1 MNDQVL
7 RRVEMQGLA
16 MRTSGAA
23 QHGLQVPNR
32 VMASWQRSEA
42 YGVSL
47 ESIEPAF
54 SGAWDD
60 ESLFFECGREV
71 LEGLH
76 QTLIDEPVSVMLTDS
91 EGLVL
96 NRMSGDHSLLRALDD
111 VHLAPGFRY
120 SEREA
125 GTNGLGLALADRVPT
140 LVRAEEHYS
149 LSLCTYTCAAV
160 PVLNPITGRLEGS
173 VNLTTWSEQSGN
185 MLLALAQ
192 AAAGSTSSLMLVRA
206 QGHSAP
212 PVKRGEVRRVQTTWL
227 EPSAGAVDGSSNVWS
242 RAVAEAEAGL
252 SSDGVTLA
260 VGEPGSGRVTLIA
273 QALRRRFPR
282 DRVLC
287 APAPKAKDV
296 DAWLA
301 LWGPEV
307 GKPRTHVIIGNV
319 DQLPAGTLE
328 ELRVLTTLTYKASDG
343 NESASTLSMTA
354 ETFDAVG
361 SSLTGTVSTIVSVP
375 PLRDRAAD
383 IVPLARHAART
394 ARGRDVQFTD
404 SALRAIASCGWPG
417 NVRQLKDAIH
427 HAATRTDLID
437 VQHLPPEVL
446 SGVRRRLSR
455 IEAFER
461 DEIVRALSQPGVT
474 MKDAAESLGMS
485 RATIYR
491 KVSQYDIHV
500 HRS

>member
-1 MNDQVL
+1 MDDHVL
-7 RRVEMQGLA
+7 RRAELQGLA
-16 MRTSGAA
+16 AKGRTRGGAA
-23 QHGLQVPNR
+23 RAVPER

-47 ESIEPAF
+47 EAVEPAF
-54 SGAWDD
+54 TGAWDD
-60 ESLFFECGREV
+60 GSLFFECGREV

-91 EGLVL
+91 DGLVL
-96 NRMSGDHSLLRALDD
+96 NRMSGDHSLLRTLDD

-149 LSLCTYTCAAV
+149 MSLCTYTCAAV
-160 PVLNPITGRLEGS
+160 PVLNPMTGRLEGAI
-173 VNLTTWSEQSGN
+173 NLTTWSDQSGS

-192 AAAGSTSSLMLVRA
+192 AAAGNTSSLMLVRA
-206 QGHSAP
+206 RGHRP
-212 PVKRGEVRRVQTTWL
+212 PAVRRGEVRRVQTTWL
-227 EPSAGAVDGSSNVWS
+227 EPSADSVQDLSNVWG
-242 RAVAEAEAGL
+242 RAVAEAERAL
-252 SSDGVTLA
+252 ASPGVTLA
-260 VGEPGSGRVTLIA
+260 VGEPGAGRVTLLA
-273 QALRRRFPR
+273 QALRRRWPR

-287 APAPKAKDV
+287 APAPDAKDV

-307 GKPRTHVIIGNV
+307 GKPHTHVVIGNV
-319 DQLPAGTLE
+319 DQLPARTLD
-328 ELRVLTTLTYKASDG
+328 ELRGLAALTREAPADG
-343 NESASTLSMTA
+343 QPASTLSMTA
-354 ETFDAVG
+354 ETFDAVATSAPG
-361 SSLTGTVSTIVSVP
+361 LVTSIVSVP
-375 PLRDRAAD
+375 PLRDRHD
-383 IVPLARHAART
+383 DLIPLARHAAHSS
-394 ARGRDVQFTD
+394 RGKEVQFTD
-404 SALRAIASCGWPG
+404 AALRAIASCGWPG

-446 SGVRRRLSR
+446 SGIRRRLTR

-461 DEIVRALSQPGVT
+461 DEIVRALSQPGST
-474 MKDAAESLGMS
+474 MTEAAESLGMS

-491 KVSQYDIHV
+491 KVAQYDIHIP
-500 HRS
+500 RG